1 MASLAAAKRRRA
13 PGQPNT
19 LTNNTPITANPST
32 PQPGGQIS
40 LQQAISLVGTRIN
53 KLESTLSTNMKE
65 VENKFGQQDNYIVEN
80 LPDIDA
86 INVAFEDI
94 NSRLL
99 SIESNGSVPSTGAT
113 ASTNISQLSAV
124 KDLIDNLQKH
134 IDTLKT
140 EYNEKFDYV
149 EQAVSSLD
157 NTTKVVFIES
167 NLNKLT
173 SEVNE
178 MKSDLQNGSADER
191 VVALES
197 KLDNLYE
204 QLCDV
209 NTKIEDNSES
219 KFAELLG
226 RLETLEAKE
235 DPDITD
241 LIEKVAA
248 LEARLSD
255 ETVEVIS
262 NDDVEVPVEVDES
275 S

>member
-178 MKSDLQNGSADER
+178 MKSDLQNGSSDER

-197 KLDNLYE
+197 RLDNLYE

-262 NDDVEVPVEVDES
+262 NDDIEVPVEVHES

>member
-86 INVAFEDI
+86 INIAFEDI

>member
-32 PQPGGQIS
+32 PQPGGQLS

-178 MKSDLQNGSADER
+178 MKSDLQNGSSDER

-197 KLDNLYE
+197 RLDNLYE

-219 KFAELLG
+219 KFTELLG

-262 NDDVEVPVEVDES
+262 NDDIEVPVEVDES

>member
-32 PQPGGQIS
+32 PQPGGQLS

-178 MKSDLQNGSADER
+178 MKSDLQNGSSDER

-197 KLDNLYE
+197 RLDNLYE

-262 NDDVEVPVEVDES
+262 NDDIEVPVEVDES

>member
-32 PQPGGQIS
+32 PQPGGQLS

-178 MKSDLQNGSADER
+178 MKSDLQNGSSDER

-197 KLDNLYE
+197 RLDNLYE

-241 LIEKVAA
+241 LIEKVAS

-262 NDDVEVPVEVDES
+262 NDDIEVPVEVDES

>member
-32 PQPGGQIS
+32 PQPGGQLS

-53 KLESTLSTNMKE
+53 KLESTLNTNMKE

-178 MKSDLQNGSADER
+178 MKSDLQNGSSDER

-197 KLDNLYE
+197 RLDNLYE

>member
-32 PQPGGQIS
+32 PQPGGQLS

-149 EQAVSSLD
+149 EQVVSSLD
-157 NTTKVVFIES
+157 NTTKVVFIER

-178 MKSDLQNGSADER
+178 MKSDLQNGSTDER

-197 KLDNLYE
+197 RLDNLYE
-204 QLCDV
+204 QLCEV

>member
-32 PQPGGQIS
+32 PQPGGQLS

-149 EQAVSSLD
+149 EQVVSSLD

-178 MKSDLQNGSADER
+178 MKTDLQNGSSDER

-197 KLDNLYE
+197 RLDNLYE

>member
-32 PQPGGQIS
+32 PQPGGQLS

-149 EQAVSSLD
+149 EQVVSSLD

-178 MKSDLQNGSADER
+178 MKSDLQNGSSDER

-197 KLDNLYE
+197 RLDNLYE

>member
-32 PQPGGQIS
+32 PQPGGQLS

-178 MKSDLQNGSADER
+178 MKSDLQNGSSDER
-191 VVALES
+191 VVALQS
-197 KLDNLYE
+197 RLDNLYE

>member
-32 PQPGGQIS
+32 PQPGGQLS

-178 MKSDLQNGSADER
+178 MKTDLQNGSSDER

-197 KLDNLYE
+197 RLDNLYE

-248 LEARLSD
+248 LEARLSV
-255 ETVEVIS
+255 ET
-262 NDDVEVPVEVDES
+262 VEVDES

>member
-178 MKSDLQNGSADER
+178 MKSDLQNGSSDER

-197 KLDNLYE
+197 RLDNLYE

>member
-19 LTNNTPITANPST
+19 LTNNTPITVNPST

-178 MKSDLQNGSADER
+178 MKSDLQNGSSDER

-197 KLDNLYE
+197 RLDNLYE

>member
-32 PQPGGQIS
+32 PQPGGQLS
-40 LQQAISLVGTRIN
+40 LQQAISLVDTRIN

-178 MKSDLQNGSADER
+178 MKSDLQNGSSDER

-197 KLDNLYE
+197 RLDNLYE

>member
-19 LTNNTPITANPST
+19 LTNNTPITVNPST
-32 PQPGGQIS
+32 PQPGGQLS

-178 MKSDLQNGSADER
+178 MKSDLQNGSSDER

-197 KLDNLYE
+197 RLDNLYE

>member
-1 MASLAAAKRRRA
+1 
-13 PGQPNT
+13 
-19 LTNNTPITANPST
+19 
-32 PQPGGQIS
+32 
-40 LQQAISLVGTRIN
+40 
-53 KLESTLSTNMKE
+53 MKE

-157 NTTKVVFIES
+157 LS
-167 NLNKLT
+167 
-173 SEVNE
+173 
-178 MKSDLQNGSADER
+178 
-191 VVALES
+191 
-197 KLDNLYE
+197 
-204 QLCDV
+204 
-209 NTKIEDNSES
+209 
-219 KFAELLG
+219 
-226 RLETLEAKE
+226 
-235 DPDITD
+235 
-241 LIEKVAA
+241 LIH
-248 LEARLSD
+248 
-255 ETVEVIS
+255 I
-262 NDDVEVPVEVDES
+262 
-275 S
+275 